1 MKVVQKLAGFYKHF
15 EPLDVATGASGAI
28 KVLMGSMTYRQA
40 LRYYCE
46 SKRERDFL
54 LKLFELMKF
63 SPSHPLERKERSNL
77 IAKISEALSLYTRA
91 ISKAPPSDAKLKKIR
106 RIPIALR

>member
-63 SPSHPLERKERSNL
+63 SPSHPPIRLASTMTP
-77 IAKISEALSLYTRA
+77 ALVSYL
-91 ISKAPPSDAKLKKIR
+91 P
-106 RIPIALR
+106 LR